1 MNQQCINYAVN
12 IKDDIDRRIAKTVE
26 NAAFG
31 ERKKINIMSTF
42 FIESENKDFRNYLY
56 ERLNDNEKS
65 KHNINSSNDLSNSI
79 IAKINTN
86 TLTSVLTRYYRERV
100 KDVDNYDSK
109 EANDVLEGFSS
120 HAARHAAKVY
130 LATRILQ
137 LYHSNKSTDKITSKL
152 RTSLANDY
160 IQSYV
165 VPLLK
170 EILYGSS
177 GHFDEKHV
185 KLAKEINE
193 LTSKIAEIGDKKLS
207 KEQKELKANYFNARA
222 IAIENLA
229 KSVPP
234 AFTTFKNFATLYN
247 IVLNKDSYNRF
258 LEEVFRL
265 KRLVNGKNLFKVL
278 TEEEKQTE
286 AIIED
291 EESWQNYDNDDSI
304 DLTAKT
310 WSESIA
316 KSYEQNVANDVKL
329 YLASIYDVAT
339 RVERTDTEDKINYKY
354 DPDLGVRIAMSPEFL
369 IQQLSNLDFNSR
381 EDFLESVYQASQTI
395 PDLYC
400 LGELYIR
407 MKNDPI
413 ILNRIFTELAQNKQ
427 YKIQAYVSNSGN
439 YVQVSNQEINNVSSI
454 LYKLVTS
461 TINTYKANYLQEDN
475 RKLLD
480 IVNRLNRGELNKQK
494 AIEFALDYCNKYF
507 SGVPVDTFRN
517 YLNSRDISDAEFNN
531 FFKLL
536 HEFQKEV
543 ANIRKRL
550 LNITEKYD
558 EEVKE
563 YKKKKSAQ
571 EQDSWYGELLGVTV
585 NKEKLE
591 KPRLDLSQMNYDSLY
606 GKLLPIAESI
616 SKTTLIDNQLNS
628 YNAENNMA
636 SDLLPNSRI
645 TNIIKQLAYEHKD
658 ANGNI
663 SQIGLERLRDFI
675 TTKDE
680 NGNVIVKHQYRYS
693 NLFFGSGNTKGIFT
707 LHDDGRITINPE
719 AKNLIRVALFDGI
732 KNRQDN
738 KGILYAGMSKG
749 DYFMTMIE
757 SFHRGV
763 NFYDN
768 SHVGKGG
775 YFMRTPS
782 DAPKNFIIQTSKFKY
797 TSLVTP
803 NGINK
808 NSDFYQAIKNILL
821 GEIHDF
827 VYAIDILAQ
836 NGIISE
842 EVKSKYFEH
851 YHYNKRQGV
860 IKDGKLTGN
869 VFHFSKLPE
878 ANGYNLDEAV
888 QKALLLYGG
897 KDTSLLHYKDG
908 SIEVNQT
915 ILENLRKGDLTPY
928 MEELD
933 NIISEWIN
941 NFIKETDRE
950 FEQYSSIVGDKYN
963 IDEVR
968 EAMLNYVVAY
978 NKFDELFEG
987 DSKFYADART
997 FLKRAKEAQAGG
1009 KAYSGFSV
1017 ADSITGP
1024 YKEGGNIFT
1033 EKENETLHPELKK
1046 LKARNGFRAITIENT
1061 IKPSKYADHIE
1072 KEMYDAYI
1080 KQGYSEE
1087 KAKVAAKAIADKYHG
1102 KTKTNDAQSYITIE
1116 EFIRREYAKGTIEN
1130 YRELLNEIY
1139 NLKPDENSNYDT
1151 STIDL
1156 SKFNARIQ
1164 VQKNFYYDIAVDE
1177 ETGLSYPRQIKNAE
1191 FVLVPQL
1198 LPANSSLRT
1207 LYDVMT
1213 KYGIDQI
1220 NTSETSKAAKKNV
1233 IKFWDNKGN
1242 VVPNF
1247 EEQLMENGK
1256 EKPGVIDTYYYRNL
1270 YKQQDIPSHLKDQR
1284 NKAGIQ
1290 IMKKIVDNYYT
1301 ASPEA
1306 QKAINDYFEAYSA
1319 NIKISFFEF
1328 VDNMG
1333 WQYDAKNDKIINGDG
1348 KAILDFDKYYELA
1361 RNEATRLGLDSNFI
1375 DYLLPTNNGRPI
1387 MPSYMNNVSTK
1398 LESIAQS
1405 MFNNHITR
1413 QTLPGWHAAQITNI
1427 GYDKNLK
1434 YHPAKNIDNLSVE
1447 ELLKDDDYI
1456 KYLKTIFPNSILKDV
1471 VFHGTKE
1478 KFDKFNKEYLSKAD
1492 SGFYFTKDIE
1502 YAKLFGDVKYAIL
1515 NIKNPNNTN
1524 IKLNRDTVAQLLTTD
1539 FQKGTDAIIGKDDI
1553 LDLPESKYDVIIP
1566 YNTNQIHVLG
1576 TKDDRE
1582 KFKKY
1587 LKENNIPEYEAYA
1600 EVLIPRWS
1608 NIIPKNYSIQ
1618 KLAEEGL
1625 DIQIGYRIP
1634 TEGKQSIS
1642 ILKVVGFVDD
1652 IYDSTIVIPDEW
1664 VTQTGSDM
1672 DGDSIY
1678 GIVYPMMWAYDENGQ
1693 RYLTKVK
1700 PDLNEDEKSTRKRYE
1715 RFVKNE
1721 LKRKGKLK
1729 DLELLKNTP
1738 KELYDD
1744 LFYNTARENNIE
1756 TYTEFKNRP
1765 LIEQQTQEQRES
1777 IIVDSM
1783 VKVLLDYTSREENL
1797 TGSHFDD
1804 LKKAMKEHEN
1814 TVKNANSSS
1823 TIKDSAYNPF
1833 TQINFMENAMS
1844 GARLK
1849 AFSVN
1854 RDTFNSLSN
1863 KAKAI
1868 LSREHEVKICYP
1880 VEEISI
1886 DELISRYGAQNVKK
1900 IIKQDRTYVEVT
1912 HNKWAWSNDNKNI
1925 AGKIVTAYSSQTT
1938 AHILDA
1944 IKEGTIIN
1952 ENEYTFS
1959 SFKTLIDL
1967 GADYDTAIAFIM
1979 QPGITLINNEYYETN
1994 SKYVNSYG
2002 NPILSSLRNVGKRL
2016 GIKIDKKDINQ
2027 YTPVKAII
2035 EAINNNVELINL
2047 LNELYNVEI
2056 KDISKTRFPII
2067 KDLLNERLNKTTES
2081 NELKD
2086 IAIDIATIFAF
2097 KQLKETSDNIEEI
2110 LNQSKPDRF
2119 GAKQTIRET
2128 RLVGEKIEQYR
2139 NPKNPVGRT
2148 LLVLGKTVEDG
2159 KEVNKY
2165 LPFLDK
2171 LYSDDSF
2178 YPYINNFYKYSTK
2191 RSVEI
2196 NKQLFD
2202 LEQDIYVTNEKYL
2215 EKLIGRPLTND
2226 EYKKFKQ
2233 YIVASSYNSI
2243 EILVKPITIN
2253 KKGFVV
2259 IDENRLDEYSAYDN
2273 GYDAGAKE
2281 RFRVYGINSQNEVN
2295 LPLEDFNE
2303 PNEYEIARF
2312 NELSPAEKV
2321 IWIKSNFG
2329 ESAGIFEL
2337 LDVRTFNYNE
2347 YKDKG
2352 YCTSVITF
2360 NDSGKDIDELIAQF
2374 NNKYHSKHPFI
2385 RLAMIDLI
2393 KYAFYVEGFN
2403 FKTGN
2408 ISKIVSNKAL
2418 LDLHLPE
2425 GLNVVDIIKNI
2436 ISGNTLEELKEIN
2449 ERFVRSNSTIV
2460 PNIELKPN
2468 TSLYNGFLQ
2477 STVIEELYGISL
2489 EEGASSNVKEFLE
2502 YITKGREELPRYI
2515 RLTTTENKQK
2525 VTKLYKI
2532 KWNEEKTEN
2541 GETELVPYKY
2551 IYLYPINELET
2562 KETTDISANI
2572 HKNNERPES
2581 YYEELIK
2588 LNEGSD
2594 ILLREYSIKNS
2605 KADRKNPAIREE
2617 ILRLKEEHK
2626 IKNYEFERITNVL
2639 NNPNS
2644 LMDLLNSGDKY
2655 LANEVKTFMER
2666 IDNTVKK
2673 NKGSYRLV
2681 SYPGYKVRKLFEVEG
2696 SPNTIIP
2703 FKLNIKGV
2711 DGNIYTVIISRY
2723 KLSKAAFKELKSG
2736 TRNPLK
2742 ELGIEERQLLD
2753 SIELNL
2759 DSFTEYYKIELV
2771 PDKEAVNIVTEAHAS
2786 SREKLSA
2793 TSSFYDDIVIENDIS
2808 NEYPEITQITKKIID
2823 NIQYGK
2829 RSSVISEKDMF
2840 INRLEKAHVDTRS
2853 YISIYDNNEVIFRSI
2868 AEYYRTVTSKLL
2880 RDIEEFTASNGQT
2893 YNIGDKAL
2901 YEYLVKDDTDYAKV
2915 VDILLRARNI
2925 NAALKPLFRLNIS
2938 SETKIVQDYI
2948 NNIQRYVDS
2957 IVKNTSIKD
2966 GFNHIFNIYFAKKYS
2981 NNPNV
2986 KNGLVIL
2993 TEQFGDATKADLL
3006 LSDVEELDNKQI
3018 QAVAKMVYSIISEA
3032 EQVTGPKAAMK
3043 FEKAFDNILAKDGE
3057 FDFDHIINKEGKFV
3071 RPYNADFTKDR
3082 QELYDEL
3089 IRIRETYG
3097 TRSKEYIDYKL
3108 KYDKWKLENTE
3119 QELVDDYYREK
3130 IANEEELYSKA
3141 QDLYLKYIKLRGELG
3156 ELQDG
3161 AYEDIQTIRK
3171 KNLIQLAIRDLFSNY
3186 DENGHRKSQEEINKI
3201 TVLKNYFAKKSIIE
3215 DKYFTK
3221 KVNEEFLGLVEYYE
3235 DIINKYDKLNADQ
3248 TIDQKL
3254 QDEQYRNAYY
3264 WLASNGYY
3272 DIVGDTKTKIVEA
3285 FSLLRNENTPNNQTL
3300 NSMLKERNRKDAFG
3314 VIDGRLFNEE
3324 EVEEL
3329 KRDIELGFNSEEFSE
3344 SDATLLKDIPNDEAI
3359 YNKEYYDLFVSTL
3372 TPEQKSKKRT
3382 LQYKINKILAK
3393 GFGPDNHLSTKLLF
3407 DNCSVDE
3414 LEELAAYYR
3423 ELRAMSSKMTN
3434 EEVRRLNEEVD
3445 FQTNDAAF
3453 NKEYNEYKLNLVNDR
3468 NKARLWK
3475 EIFLD
3480 WHFDEF
3486 GRYELRLDENY
3497 QIVPNRLIYGFA
3509 QPKEKYI
3516 NRAKTD
3522 AKKFIED
3529 NIEFVTTEYYHS
3541 ALNEAVKNGTYEEW
3555 FKKNHVYN
3563 PYSRKWQP
3571 LPIWT
3576 KMGLKPNS
3584 EYVESYQFIPNA
3596 ENIDRGIRKH
3606 TKNEKYCKVPGNYK
3620 GHNYD
3625 SGINLTAKEEEM
3637 LKLLQDTIKQFTFD
3651 RKAQQFADNG
3661 YVPRR
3666 YQSIEDKEFYI
3677 RQALGVVGW
3686 DYKSHKHDEFYD
3698 KFDFN
3703 NDEEIGF
3710 NMLEFIKG
3718 KGYKNTKKLLPRLKG
3733 ESETEWKER
3742 NKDIIEYNEKVKA
3755 DNLKIDNALM
3765 DRNWKSVFHDF
3776 VVNATIY
3783 QARNKVK
3790 DTLYLLL
3797 QSLKDTEA
3805 YDVNAYGKV
3814 KTTRHSTKEL
3824 VDYQMTEKNN
3834 YYSVV
3839 ENWARRLIHSQ
3850 FKEKSPFRDIADLM
3864 QNITSAKY
3872 MILNVTGGIANIT
3885 TGLTNIMGENFAKDY
3900 FGGAEFRHSQR
3911 RYSKNVTRFI
3921 AEMYNEKSDNYDV
3934 ALTKYFDVVDFDAML
3949 ERKPSGTVGEKIE
3962 RARDLLYSLQAGGEH
3977 YMQNSVLF
3985 AMLESTKIYEEDG
3998 RVVIS
4003 SFAEYINNI
4012 EKQALVR
4019 VIGDD
4024 TNLLN
4029 AYKYYI
4035 AEIKSD
4041 ANKKKDIDRFNYD
4054 AYVEFA
4060 RTHLNREQLKR
4071 FAKLKDELTK
4081 DAKVRFDALPTIES
4095 QLELVDG
4102 RIELKANATIND
4114 RTLQEFRRKV
4124 ISVNKLIHGVYDKY
4138 GAARLERKWYGSLIM
4153 QYHKHLYPG
4162 IMKRYRGLFGSGYY
4176 NEMRGGVAYGSYVSL
4191 AKFINTDFRK
4201 LNFKNDN
4208 GEFIGILN
4216 SIKNI
4221 AQATIDTATNIG
4233 LNWATMAEWEKR
4245 NCRRALGDLAG
4256 VAAALLSAI
4265 LLHAFTDDDELKD
4278 SDTLS
4283 TALYLIDRLNTEAS
4297 MYTPWGMTTEIKTLY
4312 SSPIA
4317 MTNLP
4322 EDILKSLEYSVR
4334 WIFDEDFDPN
4344 YTTGQYVGQNKIAV
4358 RLKRNIPIYRVYD
4371 RLNHMA
4377 QNNQYYRI
4385 GDNNWNIKLS
4395 KNIANFVNPED

>member
-1 MNQQCINYAVN
+1 MLFNILFNKHNGNNLYIAETYKTIMNQQCINYAVD
-12 IKDDIDRRIAKTVE
+12 IKNDIDRRIAKTVE

-31 ERKKINIMSTF
+31 NRKRINIMSTF

-56 ERLNDNEKS
+56 ERITDNEKS
-65 KHNINSSNDLSNSI
+65 KHNINSSDDLSNNV

-86 TLTSVLTRYYRERV
+86 TLTSVLTKYYREHV

-120 HAARHAAKVY
+120 HVARHSAKVY
-130 LATRILQ
+130 LATRILE

-152 RTSLANDY
+152 KTDIANDY
-160 IQSYV
+160 IKFYV
-165 VPLLK
+165 IPLIK
-170 EILYGSS
+170 EILYGNS
-177 GHFDEKHV
+177 GHFNEKHV
-185 KLAKEINE
+185 KLAKDINEFNKKVDEINQSPK
-193 LTSKIAEIGDKKLS
+193 LT
-207 KEQKELKANYFNARA
+207 KEQKALKAKYILSRA
-222 IAIENLA
+222 VLIENLA

-247 IVLNKDSYNRF
+247 IVMNNASYNRF

-286 AIIED
+286 AIVED

-329 YLASIYDVAT
+329 YLASIHDVAT

-354 DPDLGVRIAMSPEFL
+354 DPDLGVRISMSPEFL
-369 IQQLSNLDFNSR
+369 IQQLSNLNFNSR

-407 MKNDPI
+407 MKNNPN

-439 YVQVSNQEINNVSSI
+439 YVQVSNQEINNISSI

-461 TINTYKANYLQEDN
+461 TINTYKANYLQTDTK
-475 RKLLD
+475 RLSD
-480 IVNRLNRGELNKQK
+480 ITNALSRQEISKEK

-517 YLNSRDISDAEFNN
+517 YLNSRDISDAEFNG

-550 LNITEKYD
+550 LKITEDYD
-558 EEVKE
+558 KAIKE
-563 YKKKKSAQ
+563 YKQKKDAQ
-571 EQDSWYGELLGVTV
+571 EQDAWYGEILGTPV

-591 KPRLDLSQMNYDSLY
+591 KPRLDLSQINYDSLY
-606 GKLLPIAESI
+606 GKLLPVAEAI

-628 YNAENNMA
+628 YNAENNMS

-658 ANGNI
+658 ENGNI

-680 NGNVIVKHQYRYS
+680 TGNVTVKHQYRHS

-738 KGILYAGMSKG
+738 KGTLYSGMSKG

-782 DAPKNFIIQTSKFKY
+782 DAPKNFIIQTTKFKY

-827 VYAIDILAQ
+827 VYAIDVLAQ
-836 NGIISE
+836 NGIITE
-842 EVKSKYFEH
+842 EVKNKYFEH
-851 YHYNKRQGV
+851 YHYNKRKGV

-878 ANGYNLDEAV
+878 ANGYKLDEAV
-888 QKALLLYGG
+888 QKALFLYGG
-897 KDTSLLHYKDG
+897 KDTSLLHYSNG

-933 NIISEWIN
+933 NIISEWIS

-1024 YKEGGNIFT
+1024 YIEGASIFT

-1046 LKARNGFRAITIENT
+1046 LKARNGFRAITIQNT

-1072 KEMYDAYI
+1072 QEMYDAYI

-1087 KAKVAAKAIADKYHG
+1087 KARTDAIKIANKYRAN
-1102 KTKTNDAQSYITIE
+1102 TKTNDAQSYITIE

-1130 YRELLNEIY
+1130 YRDLLNEIY
-1139 NLKPDENSNYDT
+1139 NLKPDENGNYDT

-1233 IKFWDNKGN
+1233 LTFWDNQGN

-1290 IMKKIVDNYYT
+1290 IMKKIVDNYHT

-1306 QKAINDYFEAYSA
+1306 QQAIKDYFDAYAA

-1328 VDNMG
+1328 IDNMG
-1333 WQYDAKNDKIINGDG
+1333 WQYDAKNDKILNSDG

-1413 QTLPGWHAAQITNI
+1413 QTLPGYHCAQITNV
-1427 GYDKNLK
+1427 G
-1434 YHPAKNIDNLSVE
+1434 
-1447 ELLKDDDYI
+1447 
-1456 KYLKTIFPNSILKDV
+1456 
-1471 VFHGTKE
+1471 
-1478 KFDKFNKEYLSKAD
+1478 FNKELK
-1492 SGFYFTKDIE
+1492 FHKDR
-1502 YAKLFGDVKYAIL
+1502 YVL
-1515 NIKNPNNTN
+1515 
-1524 IKLNRDTVAQLLTTD
+1524 
-1539 FQKGTDAIIGKDDI
+1539 KGTTTIITSED
-1553 LDLPESKYDVIIP
+1553 YDNLTVEEQA
-1566 YNTNQIHVLG
+1566 N
-1576 TKDDRE
+1576 
-1582 KFKKY
+1582 
-1587 LKENNIPEYEAYA
+1587 YEPAT
-1600 EVLIPRWS
+1600 VVDVMVPRWS
-1608 NIIPKNYSIQ
+1608 NLIPKDYPIE
-1618 KLAEEGL
+1618 KLKKEGL
-1625 DIQIGYRIP
+1625 LIQVGYRIP
-1634 TEGKQSIS
+1634 TEGKQSVCIFN
-1642 ILKVVGFVDD
+1642 VVDFLDD
-1652 IYDSTIVIPDEW
+1652 IYDSTIVVPDEW
-1664 VTQTGSDM
+1664 VTETGSDM

-1678 GIVYPMMWAYDENGQ
+1678 VIVYPMMWAYDENKE

-1700 PDLNEDEKSTRKRYE
+1700 PDFNTDEESTRNRYE
-1715 RFVKNE
+1715 RFVKSE
-1721 LKRKGKLK
+1721 LRRKGKAK
-1729 DLELLKNTP
+1729 ELELLKNTP
-1738 KELYDD
+1738 KELYND

-1765 LIEQQTQEQRES
+1765 IIEQQSKEQRET
-1777 IIVDSM
+1777 IILDSM
-1783 VKVLLDYTSREENL
+1783 IKVLLDYTSREENL

-1804 LKKAMKEHEN
+1804 LQKAMKEHEK

-1823 TIKDSAYNPF
+1823 AIVDSSYSPF

-1854 RDTFNSLSN
+1854 RDTFNSLCN
-1863 KAKAI
+1863 KGKAI
-1868 LSREHEVKICYP
+1868 LSKEHEVKICYP
-1880 VEEISI
+1880 VEGINI
-1886 DELISRYGAQNVKK
+1886 KELRDRYGEENVKK
-1900 IIKQDRTYVEVT
+1900 IVKQDRTYVEVT

-1967 GADYDTAIAFIM
+1967 GTDYDTAIAFIM
-1979 QPGITLINNEYYETN
+1979 QHGITLINNEYYETN
-1994 SKYVNSYG
+1994 SQYVNSYG
-2002 NPILSSLRNVGKRL
+2002 NPILSSLRNIGKRL
-2016 GIKIDKKDINQ
+2016 GIKIDGKEINQ
-2027 YTPVKAII
+2027 YTPISKIIDEINKNKDLIDILKALYGIQDEFESNIIIREDKDGNKYGVQEYTKKAIDI
-2035 EAINNNVELINL
+2035 TKINYPIDLQIL
-2047 LNELYNVEI
+2047 KDRLYSP
-2056 KDISKTRFPII
+2056 KSSDR
-2067 KDLLNERLNKTTES
+2067 
-2081 NELKD
+2081 LKD
-2086 IAIDIATIFAF
+2086 IAVDIATIFTF

-2128 RLVGEKIEQYR
+2128 RLVEEKIEEYR
-2139 NPKNPVGRT
+2139 KFTNPVGRT
-2148 LLVLGKTVEDG
+2148 LLVLGKVVEDG
-2159 KEVNKY
+2159 KEKDKY
-2165 LPFLDK
+2165 IPFLDK

-2178 YPYINNFYKYSTK
+2178 YPYINAFYRFSTK

-2202 LEQDIYVTNEKYL
+2202 LEKEVYVVNEKHL

-2233 YIVASSYNSI
+2233 YIVASSYNNI

-2259 IDENRLDEYSAYDN
+2259 VDETRLDEYSAYDN
-2273 GYDAGAKE
+2273 GYDVGAKE
-2281 RFRVYGINSQNEVN
+2281 RFRVYGINSQNEIN

-2329 ESAGIFEL
+2329 ENAGIFEL

-2352 YCTSVITF
+2352 YCTSLITF

-2385 RLAMIDLI
+2385 KLAMIDLI

-2408 ISKIVSNKAL
+2408 ISKIVSNKSL

-2436 ISGNTLEELKEIN
+2436 ISGNTLRELKEIN
-2449 ERFVRSNSTIV
+2449 ERFIRSNSTVV

-2468 TSLYNGFLQ
+2468 SSLYSGFLQ
-2477 STVIEELYGISL
+2477 STVLDELYGVSL
-2489 EEGASSNVKEFLE
+2489 EEGANANVKEFLE

-2515 RLTTTENKQK
+2515 RLTTTKNKEK
-2525 VTKLYKI
+2525 ITKLYKL
-2532 KWNEEKTEN
+2532 KRGVEKIEN
-2541 GETELVPYKY
+2541 GKKILVPYKY
-2551 IYLYPINELET
+2551 LYLYPINELES
-2562 KETTDISANI
+2562 KETTEISANI

-2581 YYEELIK
+2581 YYEELIE

-2594 ILLREYSIKNS
+2594 ILLKEYNVKNS
-2605 KADRKNPAIREE
+2605 EADRNNPAIREE

-2639 NNPNS
+2639 DDPNS

-2655 LANEVKTFMER
+2655 LANEVKTFMDR
-2666 IDNTVKK
+2666 IDNAVKK
-2673 NKGSYRLV
+2673 NKGAYRLV

-2703 FKLNIKGV
+2703 FTLNIKGV
-2711 DGNIYTVIISRY
+2711 DGDIYTVVISRY
-2723 KLSKAAFKELKSG
+2723 NLSKAAFKELKGG
-2736 TRNPLK
+2736 TRNPLRDI
-2742 ELGIEERQLLD
+2742 GIEERQLLD
-2753 SIELNL
+2753 SIANNL
-2759 DSFTEYYKIELV
+2759 DSFTQYYKVEVL
-2771 PDKEAVNIVTEAHAS
+2771 PSKESVAVVTEAYNNT
-2786 SREKLSA
+2786 REKLSA
-2793 TSSFYDDIVIENDIS
+2793 TSSMYDDIEIEDDIS
-2808 NEYPEITQITKKIID
+2808 NQYPEITEITKKIID
-2823 NIQYGK
+2823 NIQHSK
-2829 RSSVISEKDMF
+2829 RTSVLSERDMF
-2840 INRLEKAHVDTRS
+2840 TNRLEKAHVDTYS

-2880 RDIEEFTASNGQT
+2880 KDIEEFTASNGQT

-2901 YEYLVKDDTDYAKV
+2901 YEYLAKDDTDYAKV

-2925 NAALKPLFRLNIS
+2925 NAALKPLFQLNIS
-2938 SETKIVQDYI
+2938 SESKIVQDYI
-2948 NNIQRYVDS
+2948 SNIQNYVDR
-2957 IVKNTSIKD
+2957 IVKNTYIKD

-2986 KNGLVIL
+2986 KNGLVLL

-3006 LSDVEELDNKQI
+3006 LSDVEELNNKQV

-3043 FEKAFDNILAKDGE
+3043 FEKAFDNILAKEGE
-3057 FDFDHIINKEGKFV
+3057 FDFDHIIDKEGKFV
-3071 RPYNADFTKDR
+3071 RPYNSDFNKDW
-3082 QELYDEL
+3082 QEFYEEL
-3089 IRIRETYG
+3089 NRIRELYG
-3097 TRSKEYIDYKL
+3097 TRSKEYLDYKL

-3119 QELVDDYYREK
+3119 QELVEDYYKEK

-3161 AYEDIQTIRK
+3161 AYEDEQTIRK
-3171 KNLIQLAIRDLFSNY
+3171 KNLIQLTIKDLFSTH
-3186 DENGHRKSQEEINKI
+3186 DEFGNRKSQEEIDKI
-3201 TVLKNYFAKKSIIE
+3201 TALKNYFAQKNIINE
-3215 DKYFTK
+3215 KYFTK

-3235 DIINKYDKLNADQ
+3235 GIIAKYDKLNADQ

-3272 DIVGDTKTKIVEA
+3272 DIVGEVKNEIIDS
-3285 FSLLRNENTPNNQTL
+3285 FDLLKNENNSNNSVL
-3300 NSMLKERNRKDAFG
+3300 NKLMKDKNRTDAYG
-3314 VIDGRLFNEE
+3314 IIDGREFTDEE
-3324 EVEEL
+3324 IETL
-3329 KRDIELGFNSEEFSE
+3329 RKNIELNFNTEDYDEG
-3344 SDATLLKDIPNDEAI
+3344 DATLLKDIPNDENI
-3359 YNKEYYDLFVSTL
+3359 YNKEYYSLFVSTL
-3372 TPEQKSKKRT
+3372 TPEQKGRKRVI
-3382 LQYKINKILAK
+3382 QFRINQILAK
-3393 GFGPDNHLSTKLLF
+3393 GFGPNNHLSTKLLF
-3407 DNCSVDE
+3407 ENCTTEE

-3423 ELRAMSSKMTN
+3423 ELRGMSSQMTN
-3434 EEVRRLNEEVD
+3434 EEVRRLNEEID

-3453 NKEYNEYKLNLVNDR
+3453 NEEYNYYKLNLVNDR

-3480 WHFDEF
+3480 WRFDEF
-3486 GRYELRLDENY
+3486 GRYEIRLDENY
-3497 QIVPNRLIYGFA
+3497 TTVPNRLIYGYA
-3509 QPKEKYI
+3509 KPKEKYI
-3516 NRAKTD
+3516 NKVKTE

-3529 NIEFVTTEYYHS
+3529 NIDFVTTEYYQA
-3541 ALNEAVKNGTYEEW
+3541 ALYEAVKNGTYEEW

-3563 PYSRKWQP
+3563 PYNRKWQP

-3584 EYVESYQFIPNA
+3584 GYADSYQFIPNA
-3596 ENIDRGIRKH
+3596 DNVDVGIK
-3606 TKNEKYCKVPGNYK
+3606 TNAKNENYCKVPGNYK

-3625 SGINLTAKEEEM
+3625 SGITLTPKEEEM

-3651 RKAQQFADNG
+3651 RKAQQFAENG

-3666 YQSIEDKEFYI
+3666 YQTIENKEFYI

-3710 NMLEFIKG
+3710 NMLDFIKG
-3718 KGYKNTKKLLPRLKG
+3718 KGYKHTKKLSPRLKG
-3733 ESETEWKER
+3733 ETETEWKER
-3742 NKDIIEYNEKVKA
+3742 NKDIIEYNEKIKA
-3755 DNLKIDNALM
+3755 ENLKIDNALM

-3814 KTTRHSTKEL
+3814 KTTKHSTKEL
-3824 VDYQMTEKNN
+3824 VDYQMTEKKN

-3864 QNITSAKY
+3864 QNVTSAKY
-3872 MILNVTGGIANIT
+3872 MILNITGGIANIT
-3885 TGLTNIMGENFAKDY
+3885 TGLTNIMGENFAREY
-3900 FGGAEFRHSQR
+3900 FGGAEFRHAQR
-3911 RYSKNVTRFI
+3911 RYAKVNYRFI
-3921 AEMYNEKSDNYDV
+3921 AEMYNDKTENYDI

-3962 RARDLLYSLQAGGEH
+3962 RARDFLYSLQAGGEH

-3985 AMLESTKIYEEDG
+3985 AMLESTKVYEEDG
-3998 RVVIS
+3998 KVVIG

-4035 AEIKSD
+4035 AEVKSD
-4041 ANKKKDIDRFNYD
+4041 ANKKKDVDRFNYD

-4060 RTHLNREQLKR
+4060 RTHLNREQLKQ
-4071 FAKLKDELTK
+4071 FAKLKEELTK
-4081 DAKVRFDALPTIES
+4081 DAKVRFDALPTVES
-4095 QLELVDG
+4095 QLELIDG
-4102 RIELKANATIND
+4102 RIELKANATISD
-4114 RTLQEFRRKV
+4114 GILQEFRRKV

-4191 AKFINTDFRK
+4191 AKFISTDFRK
-4201 LNFKNDN
+4201 LKFKNDN
-4208 GEFIGILN
+4208 HEFIGILN

-4358 RLKRNIPIYRVYD
+4358 RLKRNIPMYRVYD

-4395 KNIANFVNPED
+4395 KNIANFVSPED

>member
-1 MNQQCINYAVN
+1 MLFNILSNKHNGSNLYIAETYKTIMNQQCINYAVD
-12 IKDDIDRRIAKTVE
+12 IKNDIDRRIAKTVE

-31 ERKKINIMSTF
+31 NRKRINIMSTF

-56 ERLNDNEKS
+56 ERLTDNEKS
-65 KHNINSSNDLSNSI
+65 KHNINSSNDLSNSV

-86 TLTSVLTRYYRERV
+86 TLTSVLTKYYREQV

-120 HAARHAAKVY
+120 HAARHAAKVH

-137 LYHSNKSTDKITSKL
+137 LYHSNKSTDKIATKL
-152 RTSLANDY
+152 KTEIANDY
-160 IQSYV
+160 VKFYV
-165 VPLLK
+165 IPLVK
-170 EILYGSS
+170 EILYGNS
-177 GHFDEKHV
+177 GHFNEKHV
-185 KLAKEINE
+185 KLAKDINE
-193 LTSKIAEIGDKKLS
+193 LTKKVDEINQSPKLT
-207 KEQKELKANYFNARA
+207 KEQKALKAKYITSRVVL
-222 IAIENLA
+222 IQNLA
-229 KSVPP
+229 KSVPA
-234 AFTTFKNFATLYN
+234 AFTTFKNFATLYG
-247 IVLNKDSYNRF
+247 IVMNNASYNRF

-265 KRLVNGKNLFKVL
+265 KRLINGKNLFRVL

-291 EESWQNYDNDDSI
+291 EESWHNYNNDDSI

-310 WSESIA
+310 WAESIA

-329 YLASIYDVAT
+329 YLASIHDVAT
-339 RVERTDTEDKINYKY
+339 RVERTDTEEKINYKY

-407 MKNDPI
+407 MKNNPY

-439 YVQVSNQEINNVSSI
+439 YVQVSNQEINNISSI

-461 TINTYKANYLQEDN
+461 TINTYKANYLQEDS

-517 YLNSRDISDAEFNN
+517 YLNSRDITDAEFNN

-550 LNITEKYD
+550 LKITEDYD
-558 EEVKE
+558 KAVKE
-563 YKKKKSAQ
+563 YKQKKDAQ
-571 EQDSWYGELLGVTV
+571 EQDSWYGEVLGTPV

-645 TNIIKQLAYEHKD
+645 TNIIKQLTYEHKD
-658 ANGNI
+658 EKGNI
-663 SQIGLERLRDFI
+663 SQVGLERLRDFI

-680 NGNVIVKHQYRYS
+680 NGNTIVKHQYRYS

-738 KGILYAGMSKG
+738 KGTLYSGMSKG

-827 VYAIDILAQ
+827 VYGIDVLAQ
-836 NGIISE
+836 NGIIGE
-842 EVKSKYFEH
+842 EVKNKYFEH
-851 YHYNKRQGV
+851 YHYNKWQGV

-888 QKALLLYGG
+888 QKALFLYGG
-897 KDTSLLHYKDG
+897 QDTSLLHYKDG

-933 NIISEWIN
+933 NVISEWIN

-1024 YKEGGNIFT
+1024 YKEGGAIFT

-1087 KAKVAAKAIADKYHG
+1087 KAQVAAKSIADKYRG

-1139 NLKPDENSNYDT
+1139 NLKPDENGNYDT

-1198 LPANSSLRT
+1198 LPADSSLRT

-1233 IKFWDNKGN
+1233 IRFWDNEGN

-1290 IMKKIVDNYYT
+1290 IMKKIVDNYHT

-1306 QKAINDYFEAYSA
+1306 QKAIDNYFEAYSA

-1328 VDNMG
+1328 IDNMG
-1333 WQYDAKNDKIINGDG
+1333 WQYDAKNDKILNGDG

-1413 QTLPGWHAAQITNI
+1413 QTLPGYHCAQITNI
-1427 GYDKNLK
+1427 G
-1434 YHPAKNIDNLSVE
+1434 
-1447 ELLKDDDYI
+1447 
-1456 KYLKTIFPNSILKDV
+1456 
-1471 VFHGTKE
+1471 
-1478 KFDKFNKEYLSKAD
+1478 FNKELK
-1492 SGFYFTKDIE
+1492 FHKDR
-1502 YAKLFGDVKYAIL
+1502 YVL
-1515 NIKNPNNTN
+1515 
-1524 IKLNRDTVAQLLTTD
+1524 
-1539 FQKGTDAIIGKDDI
+1539 KGTTKIITS
-1553 LDLPESKYDVIIP
+1553 EEYDKLTAEEQA
-1566 YNTNQIHVLG
+1566 N
-1576 TKDDRE
+1576 
-1582 KFKKY
+1582 
-1587 LKENNIPEYEAYA
+1587 YEAA
-1600 EVLIPRWS
+1600 TVVDVMIPRWS
-1608 NIIPKNYSIQ
+1608 NMIPKDYPIE
-1618 KLAEEGL
+1618 KLREEGL
-1625 DIQIGYRIP
+1625 LIQIGYRIP
-1634 TEGKQSIS
+1634 TEGKQSVCIFN
-1642 ILKVVGFVDD
+1642 VVDFLDD
-1652 IYDSTIVIPDEW
+1652 IYDSTIVVPDEW
-1664 VTQTGSDM
+1664 VEETGSDM

-1678 GIVYPMMWAYDENGQ
+1678 GIVYPMMWAYYENGE

-1700 PDLNEDEKSTRKRYE
+1700 ADFNTDEKSTRNRYE

-1721 LKRKGKLK
+1721 LKRKGKIK

-1880 VEEISI
+1880 VEGISI

-1912 HNKWAWSNDNKNI
+1912 HNMWVWSKDNKNI
-1925 AGKIVTAYSSQTT
+1925 AGKIITAYSSQTT

-1944 IKEGTIIN
+1944 IKEGTILN

-1959 SFKTLIDL
+1959 SFKTLLDL
-1967 GADYDTAIAFIM
+1967 GTDYDTAIAFIM

-2002 NPILSSLRNVGKRL
+2002 NPILSSLRNIGKRL
-2016 GIKIDKKDINQ
+2016 GIKVDKKDINQ

-2035 EAINNNVELINL
+2035 EAINNNAELINL

-2128 RLVGEKIEQYR
+2128 RLVEERIEEYC

-2159 KEVNKY
+2159 KEVIKY

-2178 YPYINNFYKYSTK
+2178 YPYINNFYRYSTK

-2202 LEQDIYVTNEKYL
+2202 LEQSVYVTNEKYL

-2259 IDENRLDEYSAYDN
+2259 IDETRLDEYSAYDN

-2281 RFRVYGINSQNEVN
+2281 RFRVYGINSQNEIN

-2303 PNEYEIARF
+2303 PNDYEIARF

-2329 ESAGIFEL
+2329 ENAGIFEL
-2337 LDVRTFNYNE
+2337 LNVRTFNYNE

-2425 GLNVVDIIKNI
+2425 GLNVVDTIKNI

-2449 ERFVRSNSTIV
+2449 ERFIRSNSTIV

-2468 TSLYNGFLQ
+2468 TSLHNGFLQ
-2477 STVIEELYGISL
+2477 STVLEELYGISL
-2489 EEGASSNVKEFLE
+2489 EQGASANVKEFLE

-2532 KWNEEKTEN
+2532 KWNEEKIEN
-2541 GETELVPYKY
+2541 GETQLVPYKY
-2551 IYLYPINELET
+2551 IYLYPINELES

-2605 KADRKNPAIREE
+2605 KADKENPRIREE

-2666 IDNTVKK
+2666 IDNAVKK
-2673 NKGSYRLV
+2673 NKGAYRLV

-2696 SPNTIIP
+2696 SPNTIVP
-2703 FKLNIKGV
+2703 FRLNIKGV
-2711 DGNIYTVIISRY
+2711 DGNIYTVVISRY
-2723 KLSKAAFKELKSG
+2723 KLSKAAFKELKGG
-2736 TRNPLK
+2736 TRNPLR

-2753 SIELNL
+2753 SIENNL
-2759 DSFTEYYKIELV
+2759 DSFTEYYKVELV
-2771 PDKEAVNIVTEAHAS
+2771 PDKEAVDIVTEAHKS
-2786 SREKLSA
+2786 GREKLSA
-2793 TSSFYDDIVIENDIS
+2793 TSSFYDDIVIEDDIS

-2823 NIQYGK
+2823 SIQYGK

-2925 NAALKPLFRLNIS
+2925 NAALKPLFRLNIT

-2948 NNIQRYVDS
+2948 GNIQRYVDS

-3018 QAVAKMVYSIISEA
+3018 QAVAKMVYSIVSEA
-3032 EQVTGPKAAMK
+3032 EQVTGPRAAMK
-3043 FEKAFDNILAKDGE
+3043 FEKAFDNILAKDGD
-3057 FDFDHIINKEGKFV
+3057 FDFDHIIDKEGRFV
-3071 RPYNADFTKDR
+3071 RPYNADFTKDW
-3082 QELYDEL
+3082 QQWYDEL
-3089 IRIRETYG
+3089 TRIREIYG

-3161 AYEDIQTIRK
+3161 AYEDEQTIRK

-3186 DENGHRKSQEEINKI
+3186 DENGHRKSQEEIDKI

-3235 DIINKYDKLNADQ
+3235 DIINKYDKLHADQ

-3254 QDEQYRNAYY
+3254 QNEQYKNAYY

-3285 FSLLRNENTPNNQTL
+3285 FSLLKNENTPNNQIL

-3314 VIDGRLFNEE
+3314 VIDGRLFDEE

-3407 DNCSVDE
+3407 DNCSVEE

-3423 ELRAMSSKMTN
+3423 ELRGMSSQMTN

-3453 NKEYNEYKLNLVNDR
+3453 NNEYNEYKLNLLNDK

-3497 QIVPNRLIYGFA
+3497 QIVPNRLIYGYA

-3516 NRAKTD
+3516 NKAKTN

-3541 ALNEAVKNGTYEEW
+3541 ALNEAIKNGTYDEW

-3563 PYSRKWQP
+3563 PYNRKWQP

-3584 EYVESYQFIPNA
+3584 EYAESYQFIPNA
-3596 ENIDRGIRKH
+3596 DNIDRGIRKNA
-3606 TKNEKYCKVPGNYK
+3606 KNENYCKVPGNYK

-3710 NMLEFIKG
+3710 DMLDFIKG
-3718 KGYKNTKKLLPRLKG
+3718 KGYKNTKKLSPRLKG
-3733 ESETEWKER
+3733 ETETEWKER

-3824 VDYQMTEKNN
+3824 VDYQMTEKKN

-3864 QNITSAKY
+3864 QNVTSAKY
-3872 MILNVTGGIANIT
+3872 MILNITGGVANVT

-3900 FGGAEFRHSQR
+3900 FGGKEFRHAQR
-3911 RYSKNVTRFI
+3911 RYRKVNFKFI
-3921 AEMYNEKSDNYDV
+3921 AEMYNDKTENYDI

-3949 ERKPSGTVGEKIE
+3949 ERKPSGTIGEKIE
-3962 RARDLLYSLQAGGEH
+3962 RGRDFLYSLQAGGEH

-3998 RVVIS
+3998 KVVIG

-4060 RTHLNREQLKR
+4060 RTHFNREQLKQ

-4081 DAKVRFDALPTIES
+4081 DAKVRFDALPTVES

-4102 RIELKANATIND
+4102 VIELKANAIIND
-4114 RTLQEFRRKV
+4114 AAVQEFRRKV
-4124 ISVNKLIHGVYDKY
+4124 ISVNKLIHGVYDRY

-4191 AKFINTDFRK
+4191 AKFISTDFRK
-4201 LNFKNDN
+4201 LNFKDDG

-4278 SDTLS
+4278 SDALS

-4358 RLKRNIPIYRVYD
+4358 RLKRNIPIYRVID

>member
-1 MNQQCINYAVN
+1 MLYNILSNKHNGSNLYIAETYKIIMNQQCINYAVD
-12 IKDDIDRRIAKTVE
+12 IKNDIDRRIAKTVE

-31 ERKKINIMSTF
+31 NRKRINIMSTF

-56 ERLNDNEKS
+56 ERLTDNEKS
-65 KHNINSSNDLSNSI
+65 KHNINSSNDLSNSV

-86 TLTSVLTRYYRERV
+86 TLTSVLTKYYREQI

-120 HAARHAAKVY
+120 HAARHAAKVH

-137 LYHSNKSTDKITSKL
+137 LYHSNKSTDKIDTKL
-152 RTSLANDY
+152 KTEIANDY
-160 IQSYV
+160 IKFYV
-165 VPLLK
+165 IPLLK
-170 EILYGSS
+170 EILYGNS
-177 GHFDEKHV
+177 GHFNEKHI

-193 LTSKIAEIGDKKLS
+193 LTSKIAEIGDKKLT
-207 KEQKELKANYFNARA
+207 KEQKEVRNNYFRDRT
-222 IAIENLA
+222 IAIQNLA
-229 KSVPP
+229 KSVPA
-234 AFTTFKNFATLYN
+234 AFTTFKNFATLYG
-247 IVLNKDSYNRF
+247 IVMNNASYNRF

-329 YLASIYDVAT
+329 YLASIHDVAT
-339 RVERTDTEDKINYKY
+339 RVERSDTEDKINYKY

-369 IQQLSNLDFNSR
+369 IQQLSNLNFNSK

-407 MKNDPI
+407 MKNNPY

-439 YVQVSNQEINNVSSI
+439 YVQVSNQEINNISSI

-461 TINTYKANYLQEDN
+461 TINTYKANYLQTDTK
-475 RKLLD
+475 RLSD
-480 IVNRLNRGELNKQK
+480 ITNALSRNDISKEK

-517 YLNSRDISDAEFNN
+517 YLNSRDITDAEFNN

-550 LNITEKYD
+550 LKITEDYD
-558 EEVKE
+558 KAVKE
-563 YKKKKSAQ
+563 YKQKKDAQ
-571 EQDSWYGELLGVTV
+571 EQDSWYGEVLGTPVS
-585 NKEKLE
+585 KEKLE

-663 SQIGLERLRDFI
+663 SQVGLERLRDFI

-680 NGNVIVKHQYRYS
+680 NGNTVVKHQYRYS

-738 KGILYAGMSKG
+738 KGTLYSGMSKG

-827 VYAIDILAQ
+827 VYAIDVLAQ

-842 EVKSKYFEH
+842 EVKNKYFEH
-851 YHYNKRQGV
+851 YHYNKWQGV

-888 QKALLLYGG
+888 QKALFLYGG
-897 KDTSLLHYKDG
+897 QDTSLLHYKDG

-933 NIISEWIN
+933 NVISEWIN

-1024 YKEGGNIFT
+1024 YKEGGAIFT

-1080 KQGYSEE
+1080 KQGYTEE
-1087 KAKVAAKAIADKYHG
+1087 KAQVAAKAIADKYRG

-1139 NLKPDENSNYDT
+1139 NLKPDENGNYDT

-1198 LPANSSLRT
+1198 LPADSSLRT

-1233 IKFWDNKGN
+1233 IRFWDNKGN

-1290 IMKKIVDNYYT
+1290 IMKKIVDNYHT

-1306 QKAINDYFEAYSA
+1306 QKAIDNYFKAYSA

-1328 VDNMG
+1328 IDNMG
-1333 WQYDAKNDKIINGDG
+1333 WQYDAKNDKILNGDG

-1375 DYLLPTNNGRPI
+1375 DYLIPTNNGRPI

-1413 QTLPGWHAAQITNI
+1413 QTLPGYHCAQITNI
-1427 GYDKNLK
+1427 G
-1434 YHPAKNIDNLSVE
+1434 
-1447 ELLKDDDYI
+1447 
-1456 KYLKTIFPNSILKDV
+1456 
-1471 VFHGTKE
+1471 
-1478 KFDKFNKEYLSKAD
+1478 FNKELK
-1492 SGFYFTKDIE
+1492 FHKDR
-1502 YAKLFGDVKYAIL
+1502 YVL
-1515 NIKNPNNTN
+1515 
-1524 IKLNRDTVAQLLTTD
+1524 
-1539 FQKGTDAIIGKDDI
+1539 KGTTKIITS
-1553 LDLPESKYDVIIP
+1553 EEYDKLTAEEQA
-1566 YNTNQIHVLG
+1566 N
-1576 TKDDRE
+1576 
-1582 KFKKY
+1582 
-1587 LKENNIPEYEAYA
+1587 YEAA
-1600 EVLIPRWS
+1600 TVVDVMIPRWS
-1608 NIIPKNYSIQ
+1608 NMIPKDYPIE
-1618 KLAEEGL
+1618 KLREEGL
-1625 DIQIGYRIP
+1625 LIQIGYRIP
-1634 TEGKQSIS
+1634 TEGKQSVCIFN
-1642 ILKVVGFVDD
+1642 VVDFLDD
-1652 IYDSTIVIPDEW
+1652 IYDSTIVVPDEW
-1664 VTQTGSDM
+1664 VEETGSDM
-1672 DGDSIY
+1672 DGDSVY

-1721 LKRKGKLK
+1721 LKRKGKIK

-1765 LIEQQTQEQRES
+1765 IIEQQTQEQRES

-1880 VEEISI
+1880 VEGISI
-1886 DELISRYGAQNVKK
+1886 DELISRYGEQNVKK
-1900 IIKQDRTYVEVT
+1900 IVKQDKTYVEVT
-1912 HNKWAWSNDNKNI
+1912 HNMWAWSKDNKNI

-1959 SFKTLIDL
+1959 SFKTLLDL
-1967 GADYDTAIAFIM
+1967 GTDYDTAIAFIM

-2002 NPILSSLRNVGKRL
+2002 NPILSSLRNIGKRL

-2035 EAINNNVELINL
+2035 EAINNNADLINL
-2047 LNELYNVEI
+2047 LNELYNVEV

-2081 NELKD
+2081 NELRD

-2128 RLVGEKIEQYR
+2128 RLVEERIEEYR

-2159 KEVNKY
+2159 KETIKY

-2171 LYSDDSF
+2171 LYSNDSF
-2178 YPYINNFYKYSTK
+2178 YSYINNFYRYSTK

-2202 LEQDIYVTNEKYL
+2202 LEQSVYVTNEKYL

-2259 IDENRLDEYSAYDN
+2259 IDESRLDEYSAYDN

-2281 RFRVYGINSQNEVN
+2281 RFRVYGINSQNEIN

-2303 PNEYEIARF
+2303 PNDYEIARF

-2321 IWIKSNFG
+2321 IWVKSNFG
-2329 ESAGIFEL
+2329 ENAGIFEL

-2425 GLNVVDIIKNI
+2425 GLNVVDTIKNI
-2436 ISGNTLEELKEIN
+2436 ISGNTLEELKDIN
-2449 ERFVRSNSTIV
+2449 ERFIRSNSTIV

-2468 TSLYNGFLQ
+2468 TSLHNGFLQ
-2477 STVIEELYGISL
+2477 STVLEELYGISL
-2489 EEGASSNVKEFLE
+2489 EQGASANVKEFLE

-2532 KWNEEKTEN
+2532 KWNEEKIEN
-2541 GETELVPYKY
+2541 GEIQLVPYKY
-2551 IYLYPINELET
+2551 IYLYPINELES
-2562 KETTDISANI
+2562 KETTYISANI

-2594 ILLREYSIKNS
+2594 ILLKEYSIKNS
-2605 KADRKNPAIREE
+2605 KADRENSRIREE

-2639 NNPNS
+2639 NNPDS

-2666 IDNTVKK
+2666 IDNSVKK
-2673 NKGSYRLV
+2673 NKGAYRLI

-2703 FKLNIKGV
+2703 FRLNIKGV
-2711 DGNIYTVIISRY
+2711 DGNIYTVVISRY
-2723 KLSKAAFKELKSG
+2723 KLSKAAFKELKGG
-2736 TRNPLK
+2736 TRNPLR

-2753 SIELNL
+2753 SIENNL
-2759 DSFTEYYKIELV
+2759 DSFTEYYKVELV
-2771 PDKEAVNIVTEAHAS
+2771 PDKEAVDIVTEAHKS
-2786 SREKLSA
+2786 GREKLSA
-2793 TSSFYDDIVIENDIS
+2793 TSSFYDDIVIEDDIS

-2823 NIQYGK
+2823 SIQYGK

-2915 VDILLRARNI
+2915 VDVLLRARNI
-2925 NAALKPLFRLNIS
+2925 NAALKPLFRLNIT

-2948 NNIQRYVDS
+2948 GNIQRYVDS

-3032 EQVTGPKAAMK
+3032 EQVTGPRAAMK
-3043 FEKAFDNILAKDGE
+3043 FEKAFDNILAKEGE
-3057 FDFDHIINKEGKFV
+3057 FDFNHIIDKEGRFV
-3071 RPYNADFTKDR
+3071 RPYNADFTKDW
-3082 QELYDEL
+3082 QQWYDEL
-3089 IRIRETYG
+3089 TRIREIYG

-3119 QELVDDYYREK
+3119 QELIDDYYREK
-3130 IANEEELYSKA
+3130 ITNEEELYSKA

-3161 AYEDIQTIRK
+3161 AYEDVQTIRK

-3186 DENGHRKSQEEINKI
+3186 DENGHRKSQEEIDKI
-3201 TVLKNYFAKKSIIE
+3201 TVLKNYFAKKNIIE

-3235 DIINKYDKLNADQ
+3235 DIIKKYDKLHADQ

-3285 FSLLRNENTPNNQTL
+3285 FSLLKNENTPNNQIL

-3314 VIDGRLFNEE
+3314 VIDGRLFDEE

-3382 LQYKINKILAK
+3382 LQYKINKILTK

-3407 DNCSVDE
+3407 DNCSVEE

-3423 ELRAMSSKMTN
+3423 ELRGMSSQMTN

-3453 NKEYNEYKLNLVNDR
+3453 NKEYNEYKLNLLNDK

-3541 ALNEAVKNGTYEEW
+3541 ALNEAVKNGTYDEW

-3563 PYSRKWQP
+3563 PYNRKWQP

-3584 EYVESYQFIPNA
+3584 EYAESYQFIPNA
-3596 ENIDRGIRKH
+3596 DNIDRGIRKDA
-3606 TKNEKYCKVPGNYK
+3606 KNEKYCKVPGNYK

-3718 KGYKNTKKLLPRLKG
+3718 KGYKNLEKLSPRLKG
-3733 ESETEWKER
+3733 ETEAEWKER
-3742 NKDIIEYNEKVKA
+3742 NKDKIERNEKIKA

-3814 KTTRHSTKEL
+3814 KTTKHSTKEL
-3824 VDYQMTEKNN
+3824 VDYQMTEKKN

-3864 QNITSAKY
+3864 QNVTSAKY
-3872 MILNVTGGIANIT
+3872 MILNITGGVANVT

-3900 FGGAEFRHSQR
+3900 FGGAEFRHAQR
-3911 RYSKNVTRFI
+3911 RYAKVNFKFI
-3921 AEMYNEKSDNYDV
+3921 AEMYNDKTENYDI

-3949 ERKPSGTVGEKIE
+3949 ERKPSGTIGEKIQ
-3962 RARDLLYSLQAGGEH
+3962 RGRDFLYSLQAGGEH

-3998 RVVIS
+3998 KVVIG

-4024 TNLLN
+4024 ANLLN

-4041 ANKKKDIDRFNYD
+4041 ANKKKDVDRFNYD

-4060 RTHLNREQLKR
+4060 RTHFNREQLKQ

-4081 DAKVRFDALPTIES
+4081 DAKVKFDALPTVES

-4102 RIELKANATIND
+4102 VIELKANATINE

-4191 AKFINTDFRK
+4191 AKFISTDFRK
-4201 LNFKNDN
+4201 LNFKDDG

-4278 SDTLS
+4278 SDALS

-4297 MYTPWGMTTEIKTLY
+4297 MYTPWGMSTEIKTLY

-4358 RLKRNIPIYRVYD
+4358 RLKRNIPIYRVID